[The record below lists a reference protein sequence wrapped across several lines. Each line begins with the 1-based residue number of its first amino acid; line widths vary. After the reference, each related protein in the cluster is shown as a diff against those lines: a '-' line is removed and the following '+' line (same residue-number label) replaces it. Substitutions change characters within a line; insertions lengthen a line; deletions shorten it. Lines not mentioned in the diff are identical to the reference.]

1 MGAVTI
7 QQMADRVSALLE
19 DRLRIRGATLTD
31 KARRA
36 RRQLPRRVRQAVDR
50 LAAASAMA
58 RNPRLLM
65 QIDEA
70 AVAEAYDIAVRHL
83 VPLGASARRRSLL
96 VATAAQAAFG
106 LVVVVGVVV
115 MLLRWRGTL

>member
-7 QQMADRVSALLE
+7 QQMADRVAALLE

-50 LAAASAMA
+50 LAAASEMA
-58 RNPRLLM
+58 RNP
-65 QIDEA
+65 
-70 AVAEAYDIAVRHL
+70 
-83 VPLGASARRRSLL
+83 G
-96 VATAAQAAFG
+96 F
-106 LVVVVGVVV
+106 
-115 MLLRWRGTL
+115 